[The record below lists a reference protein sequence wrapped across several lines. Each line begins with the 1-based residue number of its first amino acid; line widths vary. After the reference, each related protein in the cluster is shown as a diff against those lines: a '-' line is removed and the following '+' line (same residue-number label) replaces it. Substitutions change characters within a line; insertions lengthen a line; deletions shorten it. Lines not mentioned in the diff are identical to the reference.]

1 MAGEQQKK
9 RCLST
14 VTLLIWHSY
23 ICCCISLKPYN
34 SMHWRIIKTLLLITV
49 SHLTS
54 YNGYIW
60 NLRENHNFQGH
71 KVFLGKIRTLNSG
84 WYTFFATHCISHLN
98 TEVDWIF
105 LAVDV
110 TLWVVYICALVSN
123 PWLAT
128 DRFLKTGHSGPHF
141 ADKPVVDSRN
151 ATAALFF
158 FGNKTY
164 VHNFA

>member
-1 MAGEQQKK
+1 
-9 RCLST
+9 
-14 VTLLIWHSY
+14 
-23 ICCCISLKPYN
+23 
-34 SMHWRIIKTLLLITV
+34 
-49 SHLTS
+49 
-54 YNGYIW
+54 
-60 NLRENHNFQGH
+60 LRENHNFQGH

-158 FGNKTY
+158 LEIRPTSTISPKLSQIVITWVVRPRLLAQYKRQNSYIGLFMQSQKSNNNKQTRLTALFPDY
-164 VHNFA
+164 PGEPVPER